1 MSRDPSLA
9 AELAEFKRKQAE
21 AIRQQREAAAPS
33 SMLAKF
39 PPLDAEPRAEAVEG
53 APFKCSFCN
62 GTGMV
67 GGLFSKCGCAACDET
82 GYDLSD
88 PVAVIKHLLA
98 GGRKLRQIHQSMK
111 RDHREFRGLW
121 SEEEIKARAETKW
134 VEKHHSR
141 FD

>member
-9 AELAEFKRKQAE
+9 AELAEFKRRQAE
-21 AIRQQREAAAPS
+21 AIRQQREAAAPAS
-33 SMLAKF
+33 LQIEYQ
-39 PPLDAEPRAEAVEG
+39 PLNAAPKAEEG
-53 APFKCSFCN
+53 SPLKCCFCN

-67 GGLFSKCGCAACDET
+67 GGLFSKNGCATCDET
-82 GYDLSD
+82 GYDLTD
-88 PVAVIKHLLA
+88 PVTVIKYLLA

-111 RDHREFRGLW
+111 RDAREFRDMW
-121 SEEEIKARAETKW
+121 SEEEIKARTETRW